1 MTRVASALAGE
12 LRKADP
18 SMEWWEVRP
27 MRQVIAESGAIRER
41 RFVVSLLG
49 GFAVLALILAG
60 VGLYGVMAYFVTERR
75 RELAVRVALGA
86 TRPDVLKQVL
96 GETVR
101 LLGSGL
107 VAGAIAA
114 WFLTRLIV
122 SLLFA
127 VTPTDVPTYL
137 VVSLV
142 LATVAL
148 VASYLP
154 ARRAAR
160 LDPLVV
166 LRE

>member
-1 MTRVASALAGE
+1 MAH
-12 LRKADP
+12 
-18 SMEWWEVRP
+18 
-27 MRQVIAESGAIRER
+27 
-41 RFVVSLLG
+41 FVS
-49 GFAVLALILAG
+49 
-60 VGLYGVMAYFVTERR
+60 ERR

-101 LLGSGL
+101 LLGAGL

-114 WFLTRLIV
+114 WFLTRLIA
-122 SLLFA
+122 SLLFD
-127 VTPTDVPTYL
+127 VTATDIPTYL
-137 VVSLV
+137 VVTLV

-148 VASYLP
+148 AASYLP

-160 LDPLVV
+160 LDPLAV